1 MPEAGSGVEEY
12 KVISQAQYFLF
23 LSWTFESSVNFLKS
37 QNFSDWPYLE
47 RKNVSKFNMIWR
59 KVASAML
66 GPFPFPQT
74 ATRTVPGN
82 QAGIASLRRP
92 SWSRL
97 LLATGHQPGLPH
109 TIFTKSLLFQFLF
122 SLLFSILEILF
133 TNIYYYY
140 YPILKLHYSPYLCLF
155 FRMVT
160 CRIIPGYLEVKKY
173 RKTPYEFKQQPG
185 ASLKLWWHCVR

>member
-47 RKNVSKFNMIWR
+47 RKIVSKFNMIWR

-74 ATRTVPGN
+74 PTRTVPGN

-122 SLLFSILEILF
+122 SLLFSILFTIHIIIIIQFSNFIILP
-133 TNIYYYY
+133 IYAYFSEWS
-140 YPILKLHYSPYLCLF
+140 HVELF
-155 FRMVT
+155 
-160 CRIIPGYLEVKKY
+160 PGIW
-173 RKTPYEFKQQPG
+173 R
-185 ASLKLWWHCVR
+185 